1 MHELSLVEDI
11 LRIAGKES
19 GGRTVT
25 RVVLEVGALTCVTP
39 EALEFCFD
47 SCKAAAALAQAQLTI
62 ERRAGVARCDQCGNE
77 FEIGE
82 LYQPC
87 ACGSFDKDIL
97 QGQELRIISLE
108 LQ

>member
-11 LRIAGKES
+11 LRIVGKQS
-19 GGRTVT
+19 GGRTVKN
-25 RVVLEVGALTCVTP
+25 VVLEVGALTCVTP

-47 SCKAAAALAQAQLTI
+47 SCKAAAALEKAQLII
-62 ERRAGVARCDQCGNE
+62 ERRTGVACCDQCGNE
-77 FEIGE
+77 FAIDE

-87 ACGSFDKDIL
+87 ACGSFDKTIL

-108 LQ
+108 LE